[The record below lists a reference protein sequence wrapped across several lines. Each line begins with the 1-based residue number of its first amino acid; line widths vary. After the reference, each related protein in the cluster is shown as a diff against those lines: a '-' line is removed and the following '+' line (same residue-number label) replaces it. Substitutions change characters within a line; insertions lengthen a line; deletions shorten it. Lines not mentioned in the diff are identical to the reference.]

1 MGRKTRGRTGSGEK
15 REKTYEYV
23 SLVLIVA
30 EILGRT
36 SEEPRRAR
44 EEEREVTR

>member
-1 MGRKTRGRTGSGEK
+1 MQNKRKNRKRGEK
-15 REKTYEYV
+15 GEDGRV
-23 SLVLIVA
+23 ACPLVV